1 MKKILASLFLA
12 ACSHAAAPAATPA
25 PAPVTAAVVPAAT
38 PVPDVLAQANAEYE
52 QQHFHA
58 CGELFADASAR
69 SENRKAAE
77 YAYNAACCYSLAG
90 ELDASFTQLDRSIAG
105 GYFDLNLLDHDTDLT
120 NARADARW
128 TQTRGAAQT
137 KQDAYVATLNQE
149 LFEIHQVDQAD
160 RQAGPS
166 GIDWSVVHPRD
177 LARQK
182 RVREIVAAGEAKTS
196 ADYYHAAM
204 VLQHGD
210 HPEDYELA
218 NAWCMRALE
227 LDPSNENA
235 KWLAAASKDRYL
247 MSLDKPQLYGT
258 QFKKVDG
265 TWVLHPVDPSIT
277 DEERAR
283 WNVPPLA
290 EARKRAESMNNR

>member
-1 MKKILASLFLA
+1 MKKILAFVFLA
-12 ACSHAAAPAATPA
+12 ACGHAAAPSPAPAPPAPA
-25 PAPVTAAVVPAAT
+25 PAPV
-38 PVPDVLAQANAEYE
+38 PVPDLLSQANAEYE
-52 QQHFHA
+52 AQHFHQ
-58 CGELFADASAR
+58 CGDLFADASAR

-90 ELDASFTQLDRSIAG
+90 ELDASFTQLDHSIAG

-128 TQTRGAAQT
+128 TPTRASAEA
-137 KQDAYVATLNQE
+137 KQDAYVATLNKE
-149 LFEIHQVDQAD
+149 LFDLHTADQAD
-160 RQAGPS
+160 RQAGPG

-177 LARQK
+177 LERQK
-182 RVREIVAAGEAKTS
+182 RVKEIVAAGQANTS

-210 HPEDYELA
+210 HPEDYDQSNQWA
-218 NAWCMRALE
+218 MRALE
-227 LDPSNENA
+227 LDPSNDA
-235 KWLAAASKDRYL
+235 ARWLAAASKDRYL

-265 TWVLHPVDPSIT
+265 VWVLHPVDPSIS

-290 EARKRAESMNNR
+290 EAKKRAESMNKR